1 MMDNDES
8 SPANTAPIPLELDEQ
23 SLVAWLRTQ
32 LPHQENLCNETLE
45 KISQLCWRVYEKGLD
60 VCAGFE
66 HNEAG
71 RPIFLNESEAELL
84 VDGMLYLYSARY
96 ALDIDRMRAALK
108 SLDAAAPAG
117 ILLSD
122 HPIFEAAEVWCEVG
136 EASRAARKGA
146 ARGGAENNP
155 QDTGLPTP
163 ERVRAIADRARS
175 EGYIKAVDWL
185 THGDAATAGAQ
196 SKLRELLQT

>member
-1 MMDNDES
+1 MGDRRRRYR
-8 SPANTAPIPLELDEQ
+8 
-23 SLVAWLRTQ
+23 AWLRTQ
-32 LPHQENLCNETLE
+32 LPHRENLCNETLE
-45 KISQLCWRVYEKGLD
+45 KISQLCWRVYEKGRD

-71 RPIFLNESEAELL
+71 RPIFLSESEAELL

-136 EASRAARKGA
+136 EASRAARKGT
-146 ARGGAENNP
+146 ARGGAANSP

-175 EGYIKAVDWL
+175 EGYIKAVDWFRRRGL
-185 THGDAATAGAQ
+185 GVWEE
-196 SKLRELLQT
+196 ELSSFRDTLGYDH